1 MARMFASELSSCEC
15 HSTRDNEAILLFNL
29 QILRR
34 CRGSPSHP
42 QASHGVAVCC
52 GGIAMKVVKEKVMP
66 FCETSQNEKTK
77 FSLWAIRPSLTQFS
91 THQNMV
97 LRASE
102 LRKKNRSWNK
112 ILWNTNSCGENVF
125 WQKLSF
131 HSPRCLIK
139 ILSFFVHVEGR
150 PRRFC
155 MAPNVWHRWPR
166 RHSNLPSTSATRRGK
181 MLPWITW

>member
-1 MARMFASELSSCEC
+1 MRGMARMFASELSSCEC

-66 FCETSQNEKTK
+66 FCETSQNEK
-77 FSLWAIRPSLTQFS
+77 FF

-97 LRASE
+97 LAAE
-102 LRKKNRSWNK
+102 KKNRS
-112 ILWNTNSCGENVF
+112 
-125 WQKLSF
+125 
-131 HSPRCLIK
+131 
-139 ILSFFVHVEGR
+139 
-150 PRRFC
+150 
-155 MAPNVWHRWPR
+155 
-166 RHSNLPSTSATRRGK
+166 
-181 MLPWITW
+181 